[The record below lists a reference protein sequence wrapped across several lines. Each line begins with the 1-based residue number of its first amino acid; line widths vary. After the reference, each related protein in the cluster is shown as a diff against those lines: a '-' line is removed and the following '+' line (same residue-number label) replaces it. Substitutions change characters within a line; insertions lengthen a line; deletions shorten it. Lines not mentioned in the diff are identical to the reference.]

1 MDGWVV
7 YATDMETNNTYVS
20 GIYET
25 ESYAHYW
32 SVMDSIADREYGYG
46 NFERKV
52 KYEKEV
58 TEDMWK
64 SSYEFGKLKL
74 DNYEKN
80 RLK

>member
-1 MDGWVV
+1 
-7 YATDMETNNTYVS
+7 
-20 GIYET
+20 
-25 ESYAHYW
+25 
-32 SVMDSIADREYGYG
+32 MDSMADREYGYG

-80 RLK
+80 ILK